1 LVRVGL
7 DVRPAAR
14 RRTVD
19 THPLCNAASKAAASD
34 AFDAPAKI
42 AFVSAFMTPSQ
53 MIEILRVI
61 GARLAGDPKVGAKE
75 GCTKPISNG
84 YMRRFKRSRSI
95 RAFFCC

>member
-1 LVRVGL
+1 
-7 DVRPAAR
+7 
-14 RRTVD
+14 
-19 THPLCNAASKAAASD
+19 
-34 AFDAPAKI
+34 
-42 AFVSAFMTPSQ
+42 

-75 GCTKPISNG
+75 GSKLISNS